1 MLGEAA
7 LALRLQACIVLCR
20 EELARRGVELDGMQL
35 HAPIGLPLG
44 GNSPG
49 EIAISILAE
58 VIGIRY
64 ETSQPA

>member
-1 MLGEAA
+1 
-7 LALRLQACIVLCR
+7 
-20 EELARRGVELDGMQL
+20 MQL

>member
-1 MLGEAA
+1 MHRAVPDRA
-7 LALRLQACIVLCR
+7 
-20 EELARRGVELDGMQL
+20 

-49 EIAISILAE
+49 EIAISIPAE